1 METLRIV
8 IPSRRRSQNIGH
20 MLGLLPGATVCVAR
34 EEADAYRAVV
44 PKKQLLLHDNL
55 PGLVH
60 IRNWLNESIQEDCL
74 VQVDD
79 DLRWV
84 AALIGK
90 SRKIVNPAVIAQ
102 IIANSH
108 YIAADLD
115 IGCFCWSRTQNTVL
129 LRPEFWPVRFVGP
142 VSCSFGLRGAA
153 RSRQFDIKFEGR
165 ADFDFTLQ
173 TLLDDRILYCDT
185 RFYFDHGRIFGGRGG
200 NVGLIDS
207 AKFDES
213 GRLLAE
219 KWGRFINRKAPGF
232 VKKKNV
238 STMGVRVSRKNP
250 VAER

>member
-8 IPSRRRSQNIGH
+8 IPSRRRSQNIGQ
-20 MLGLLPGATVCVAR
+20 MLGLLPGATVCVAK
-34 EEADAYRAVV
+34 EEAAAYREVV
-44 PKKQLLLHDNL
+44 PSKQLLLHDNL
-55 PGLVH
+55 AGLVK
-60 IRNWLNESIQEDCL
+60 IRNWLNATIQEDCL
-74 VQVDD
+74 VQIDD

-90 SRKIVNPAVIAQ
+90 RRKIVNPAVIAQ

-108 YIAADLD
+108 QIAADLG

-129 LRPEFWPVRFVGP
+129 LRPESRPVRFVQP
-142 VSCSFGLRGAA
+142 VSSSFGLRGAA
-153 RSRQFDIKFEGR
+153 RNRQFDSTFEGR

-185 RFYFDHGRIFGGRGG
+185 RFCFDHGRVFGGRGG

-207 AKFDES
+207 AQFTEA
-213 GRLLAE
+213 GRRLSE
-219 KWGRFINRKAPGF
+219 KWGRYLSMKAPGF

-238 STMGVRVSRKNP
+238 ATMSVRVSRINP